1 MIFLVECI
9 LVLFLLV
16 VMVLVIRNRC
26 RTAVCL
32 ITFKPRDIYC
42 EFLNSFTR
50 YRVYVIVDDNDFDL
64 TEFKAKYKNLTF
76 VQIENKKCE
85 DTGYINTCTLI
96 LKKAVTGWSKA
107 VYYFSLVNTQYDKV
121 WFMEDDVFFHSEDT
135 LLKIDAKYKGDDL
148 LSNKIE
154 HFNHDGNSKEWH
166 WPKMHINLDPPYH
179 GGMMCCVRFS
189 KKMFKCID
197 TYAKNNNTLFF
208 LEPMF
213 PTLAIKNN
221 LKYSTP
227 PEFETITVQNDF
239 KEEDINVKGL
249 YHPIKDLNRHVTLRE
264 KISSS

>member
-16 VMVLVIRNRC
+16 VMVLVIRNRD
-26 RTAVCL
+26 RSVVCL
-32 ITFKPRDIYC
+32 ITFRPRDIYC

-64 TEFKAKYKNLTF
+64 TDFKAKYKNLTF

-154 HFNHDGNSKEWH
+154 HFNHDGNSKEWN
-166 WPKMHINLDPPYH
+166 WPKIHINLEPPYH

-239 KEEDINVKGL
+239 KEEDINEKGL
-249 YHPIKDLNRHVTLRE
+249 YHPVKDLNTHITFRE
-264 KISSS
+264 NMNSS

>member
-16 VMVLVIRNRC
+16 VMVLVIRNKC
-26 RTAVCL
+26 RSAVCL

-50 YRVYVIVDDNDFDL
+50 YKVYVIVDDNDFDL
-64 TEFKAKYKNLTF
+64 TDFKAKYKNLTF

-85 DTGYINTCTLI
+85 DNGYINTCTNV

-121 WFMEDDVFFHSEDT
+121 WFMEDDVFFHNEDT

-148 LSNKIE
+148 LSKKPDQVN
-154 HFNHDGNSKEWH
+154 NGDRKEWH
-166 WPKMHINLDPPYH
+166 WGITDIKFDYPHY

-197 TYAKNNNTLFF
+197 TYAKKHNTLFF

-213 PTLAIKNN
+213 PTIAIRNN

-227 PEFETITVQNDF
+227 EEFETITLQNDF

-249 YHPIKDLNRHVTLRE
+249 YHPIKDLNRHITLRE